1 MVRKDTSKKIRAV
14 FKAKVESGKLL
25 TTNPCYGYLK
35 SPEDKYHW
43 IVDEDAATVVRL
55 IFDLCIKAYG
65 PAQIVD
71 ELKRRSIDSSVSHLT
86 KLGINTSYL
95 ATKAIGTLPQYQT
108 FFLGENI

>member
-43 IVDEDAATVVRL
+43 IVDDDAATVVRL

-65 PAQIVD
+65 PAQIAD
-71 ELKRRSIDSSVSHLT
+71 ELKRRSIDSPVSHLT